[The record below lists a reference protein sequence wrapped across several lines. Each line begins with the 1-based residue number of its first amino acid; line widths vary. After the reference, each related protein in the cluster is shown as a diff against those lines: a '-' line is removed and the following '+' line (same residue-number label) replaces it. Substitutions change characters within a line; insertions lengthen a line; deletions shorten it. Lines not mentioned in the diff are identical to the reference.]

1 MKIITLSI
9 ILCFASSIMR
19 AEDLKTP
26 VKSVKTQT
34 TATKANTSAKAVTKK
49 HSSRKKHTVKRSVKP
64 VAAVKK
70 TTVNTEST
78 ENNIKTTPVSTSRSP
93 LIPSTSKT
101 YPYLAY
107 TPQGYNKDDSK
118 EWPLIIYLHGSS
130 CKGNNLDKL
139 KKYGPPYYLDKGM
152 QVDAIV
158 ISPQCPSNKNWT
170 VGTWFDSFFKEL
182 KSKYKIDPSRV
193 YLTGMSLGGFGTWDL
208 ASRYPDIFA
217 AIVPLCGGGRTNMV
231 EKMKDIPTWV
241 FHGDLDQK
249 VNISRSKEMVNAM
262 KDLGSDPKFSI
273 LKGQGHGIQKVYSD
287 QTVYE
292 WLLSHKKKAYD
303 RFMEIS
309 NFWAPRIDSVNLQNN
324 QKNLVNK
331 MFPLPQQGN
340 NQKKK
345 ENPKTSIFDIFTKKP
360 AYTQETLY

>member
-9 ILCFASSIMR
+9 ILCFASSFLN
-19 AEDLKTP
+19 AEGVKTQI
-26 VKSVKTQT
+26 KSVKTQT
-34 TATKANTSAKAVTKK
+34 ISAKPAATKTGTKK
-49 HSSRKKHTVKRSVKP
+49 YVSPKKHTVKKSVHST
-64 VAAVKK
+64 AAVKK
-70 TTVNTEST
+70 TSTNTEVAA
-78 ENNIKTTPVSTSRSP
+78 NAIKTTQISTSKTP
-93 LIPSTSKT
+93 LVPSTSKT

-107 TPQGYNKDDSK
+107 TPEGYNKDDKK

-130 CKGNNLDKL
+130 CKGNNLEKL
-139 KKYGPPYYLDKGM
+139 KKYGPPFYLERGM

-170 VGTWFDSFFKEL
+170 VGTWFDSFYKEL
-182 KSKYKIDPSRV
+182 KTKYKIDPSRV

-217 AIVPLCGGGRTNMV
+217 AIVPLCGGGRTNMA

-292 WLLSHKKKAYD
+292 WLLSHQKKAYA
-303 RFMEIS
+303 RILEIS
-309 NFWAPRIDSVNLQNN
+309 NLWAPRIDSVNTQSN
-324 QKNLVNK
+324 QKSLVDK
-331 MFPLPQQGN
+331 MFSLPQSGTNQ
-340 NQKKK
+340 QKK
-345 ENPKTSIFDIFTKKP
+345 ESSKTSIFDIFTKKQP
-360 AYTQETLY
+360 YTQETLH

>member
-9 ILCFASSIMR
+9 ILCFASSLLN
-19 AEDLKTP
+19 AEGVKTQI
-26 VKSVKTQT
+26 KSVKTQT
-34 TATKANTSAKAVTKK
+34 TAAKPATTKTGTKK
-49 HSSRKKHTVKRSVKP
+49 HVATKKHTVKRTTHSTASVKKATTNSE
-64 VAAVKK
+64 VAANNAK
-70 TTVNTEST
+70 TVQT
-78 ENNIKTTPVSTSRSP
+78 STSKSP
-93 LIPSTSKT
+93 LVPSTSKT

-107 TPQGYNKDDSK
+107 TPEGYNKDDKK

-130 CKGNNLDKL
+130 CKGNNLEKL
-139 KKYGPPYYLDKGM
+139 KKYGPPFYLERGM

-170 VGTWFDSFFKEL
+170 VGTWFDSFYKEL
-182 KSKYKIDPSRV
+182 KTKYKIDPSRV

-217 AIVPLCGGGRTNMV
+217 AIVPLCGGGRANMA

-249 VNISRSKEMVNAM
+249 VKLSRSEEMVNAM
-262 KDLGSDPKFSI
+262 KNLGSTPKFSI

-292 WLLSHKKKAYD
+292 WLLSHQKKAYE
-303 RFMEIS
+303 RIMEIS
-309 NFWAPRIDSVNLQNN
+309 NLWAPRIDSVNSQNN
-324 QKNLVNK
+324 QKSLVDK
-331 MFPLPQQGN
+331 MFSLPQSGM

-345 ENPKTSIFDIFTKKP
+345 ESPKTSIFDIFTKKQS
-360 AYTQETLY
+360 YTQETLH